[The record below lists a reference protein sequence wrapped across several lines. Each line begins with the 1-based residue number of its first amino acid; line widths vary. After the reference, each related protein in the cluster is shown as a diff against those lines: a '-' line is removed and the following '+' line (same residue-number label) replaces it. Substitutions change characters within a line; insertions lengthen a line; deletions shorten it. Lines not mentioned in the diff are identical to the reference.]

1 MILLI
6 FAILTYWA
14 WILIHEF
21 SHLFMAKKF
30 LHVKEWTII
39 PYPHIDKGT
48 FFFARM
54 IWVHTK
60 KNISQKKR
68 AAISLAPRIPNLF
81 AALLLNLAWFLPKQ
95 IQWFWIIFC
104 IGGLIDLAY
113 GSIGKSERSDLKK
126 ASKALQI
133 NPWILRISGFLV
145 TLSSGLPILISKIS
159 ELLA

>member
-60 KNISQKKR
+60 KNISQKKKSR
-68 AAISLAPRIPNLF
+68 YKLGSQNSKLIRRSSSKFSLVPTKTNSMVLDHLLHRGTHRPR
-81 AALLLNLAWFLPKQ
+81 
-95 IQWFWIIFC
+95 
-104 IGGLIDLAY
+104 
-113 GSIGKSERSDLKK
+113 
-126 ASKALQI
+126 
-133 NPWILRISGFLV
+133 LRLHR
-145 TLSSGLPILISKIS
+145 KI
-159 ELLA
+159 